1 MPATAAAHSSLV
13 SYSHSHCMLSAP
25 LFVTVH
31 AQHSSYDPDALP
43 SAGSSISGAVAA
55 ARAVPCGF
63 IGAIARVVGV
73 TVSAPHIGAAA
84 DAHIVIAAPE
94 IGYAANTSNAQSVRV
109 AVCGSQP
116 LAPMDGASF
125 NWCRR
130 ERRQAEASG
139 RGDDESEL
147 S

>member
-1 MPATAAAHSSLV
+1 MIKVARGANQADALHIYRRVATLV
-13 SYSHSHCMLSAP
+13 
-25 LFVTVH
+25 
-31 AQHSSYDPDALP
+31 ALP
-43 SAGSSISGAVAA
+43 SAGFPISGAVAA

-84 DAHIVIAAPE
+84 DAHTVIAAPE
-94 IGYAANTSNAQSVRV
+94 IRRAANTSNAQSVQV
-109 AVCGSQP
+109 AGCGSQP